1 MEPTFEAIAEL
12 FGLSA
17 QAVENSKARSGKV
30 GTDADESDE
39 LGRQALNDGR
49 YDEALE
55 HFRRAIEQ
63 RGPDDIKSRI
73 ELAGTLEY
81 GDEFPQA
88 FRQYEK
94 VLRLK
99 GEVAEPHVGL
109 SDLYRRY
116 GRHQDAVAQLRKAIE
131 LEPFSAYH
139 HIKLAETLRDSGNP
153 KEALKAAAEAILINP
168 EDSFYHYWIGD
179 LQIQLGHNEDA
190 LDSLRAA
197 VELSPG
203 DDYLYLRVAI
213 PFWRLGKKTEAIKAI
228 RLASDLDPEKHIYH
242 GLLQVLLDE
251 SDLSAEADLENDRAQ
266 QMDRFDIDNL
276 NRVLREMGL
285 EDLS

>member
-17 QAVENSKARSGKV
+17 QAVENSKARSGLV
-30 GTDADESDE
+30 GHTADESDE
-39 LGRQALNDGR
+39 LGRQSLNDGR
-49 YDEALE
+49 YEEALE

-63 RGPDDIKSRI
+63 RGSDNTKSRI

-94 VLRLK
+94 ILREKQTEL
-99 GEVAEPHVGL
+99 EPRVGL

-116 GRHQDAVAQLRKAIE
+116 GRYQDAVKELHTAIE
-131 LEPFSAYH
+131 LEPKNAYLH
-139 HIKLAETLRDSGNP
+139 VKLAETLREAGHP
-153 KEALKAAAEAILINP
+153 KAALKAAMEAILINP

-179 LQIQLGHNEDA
+179 LQIQLGLDAEA
-190 LDSLRAA
+190 LDSLRASI
-197 VELSPG
+197 ELSPG
-203 DDYLYLRVAI
+203 DDFLYLRVAV
-213 PFWRLGKKTEAIKAI
+213 PFWRLGKQAEAIKAI

-251 SDLSAEADLENDRAQ
+251 AGLSEEADLESERAQ

-276 NRVLREMGL
+276 NRVLREMKL
-285 EDLS
+285 EDFE